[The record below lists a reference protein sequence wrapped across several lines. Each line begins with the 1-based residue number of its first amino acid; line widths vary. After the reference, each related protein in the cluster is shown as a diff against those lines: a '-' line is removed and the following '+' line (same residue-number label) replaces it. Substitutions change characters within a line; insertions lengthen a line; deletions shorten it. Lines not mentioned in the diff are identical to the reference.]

1 MTLELII
8 FIASILFGSVIFWRE
23 SQGNGV
29 YRFFNKI
36 MNSKE
41 LQMKATDKK
50 GFVYQQSFL
59 LRLVFITTLF
69 LIGIVITR
77 FLIPIDLAT
86 ISLFASMIFG
96 TLVGTYVAGFIFK
109 SSAVIE
115 EQSESLEDKFQDV
128 IEKGKDFIEDLQIK
142 DTKEIEEVEVKKEAP
157 KENEK
162 SASLFLQAGAFSDR
176 VSAQRLQ
183 QKLVNQLGVDTQ
195 IQHSEGNLFRVWI
208 GPYENQQQ
216 RQQVRQTI
224 ADAGF
229 DRPMP
234 VSP

>member
-8 FIASILFGSVIFWRE
+8 FIASILFGAVIFWRE

-29 YRFFNKI
+29 YRFFNKL

-41 LQMKATDKK
+41 LQMQATDTK

-59 LRLVFITTLF
+59 LRLVFITALF

-96 TLVGTYVAGFIFK
+96 TLIGTYVAGFIFK
-109 SSAVIE
+109 SSAIID

-128 IEKGKDFIEDLQIK
+128 VESGKGFINDLKSKEPVAIEKAQE
-142 DTKEIEEVEVKKEAP
+142 EIEKP
-157 KENEK
+157 KENQKTARERLK
-162 SASLFLQAGAFSDR
+162 DKGFL
-176 VSAQRLQ
+176 
-183 QKLVNQLGVDTQ
+183 K
-195 IQHSEGNLFRVWI
+195 
-208 GPYENQQQ
+208 
-216 RQQVRQTI
+216 
-224 ADAGF
+224 
-229 DRPMP
+229 
-234 VSP
+234 